1 MSTVSRNT
9 AAARPAAA
17 KLPAFDGK
25 YTEAPSLEQVKA
37 GTPVKVGHEGKA
49 VKHVQDL
56 LHKQGYL
63 TEKGDGF
70 FGPKTQAAVDK
81 FQKDKAL
88 KPSKGM
94 EGAVGPTTLAWLENG
109 GKDPAAKPAPKPTP
123 KPGTDGVDSGGK
135 PAAEK
140 APSLADVKK
149 GGNNLRLGMKGESVT
164 QAQGLLVK
172 HGFMTE
178 SQKKAA
184 NGTFDATTKSA
195 VAAFQKAKELNAGS
209 AAGSIGPTT
218 LSALEKAP
226 RQEPTGAVRLAP
238 KGASMKEKFD
248 HYAAIVKANGG
259 QVNPNG
265 QATVLGVRGMD
276 SNGNRHA
283 TTLTGKGMH
292 YDDVIVVLKPNGTV
306 LELPANTHGNQSYQR
321 RAPDANGDGRGD
333 LGMIRPG
340 NYSVVPNG
348 QFLGNASFH
357 VRTTGGS
364 GRLPG
369 YRDTNQDGMF
379 SEAEK
384 ANAVKKG
391 YVSTEIL
398 FHRGGSN
405 HNWSMGCQTLNGPQY
420 DQFLRAV
427 GGKGAAFNY
436 SLVDANEQ
444 K

>member
-9 AAARPAAA
+9 ASSTTRAAA
-17 KLPAFDGK
+17 KPAFDGK
-25 YTEAPSLEQVKA
+25 YTAAPSLEQVKA
-37 GTPVKVGHEGKA
+37 GTPIKVGHEGA
-49 VKHVQDL
+49 SVKHVQDL
-56 LHKQGYL
+56 LQKLGYL
-63 TEKGDGF
+63 KTKGDGF
-70 FGPKTQAAVDK
+70 FGPQTQAAVDK
-81 FQKDKAL
+81 FQQDKKL
-88 KPSKGM
+88 NPSKGM
-94 EGAVGPTTLAWLENG
+94 EGAVGPTTLKWLENG
-109 GKDPAAKPAPKPTP
+109 GKDPAAKPTPTP
-123 KPGTDGVDSGGK
+123 KPPSTDGVDTGGT
-135 PAAEK
+135 PASQK

-149 GGNNLRLGMKGESVT
+149 GDNNLRIGMKGESVS
-164 QAQGLLVK
+164 QVQGMLVK

-184 NGTFDATTKSA
+184 NSTFDATTKSA
-195 VAAFQKAKELNAGS
+195 VTAFQKAKDLNAGT
-209 AAGSIGPTT
+209 AEGSVGPKT
-218 LSALEKAP
+218 LSELEKAP
-226 RQEPTGAVRLAP
+226 VKETAGALKLAP
-238 KGASMKEKFD
+238 KNASMKEKFD

-259 QVNPNG
+259 KVNPNG

-276 SNGNRHA
+276 SNGNRHS

-321 RAPDANGDGRGD
+321 RAPDVNGDGSGD

-348 QFLGNASFH
+348 QYLGNASFH

-364 GRLPG
+364 GNLPG
-369 YRDTNQDGMF
+369 YRDTNHDGVF

-398 FHRGGSN
+398 FHRGGDN

-420 DQFLRAV
+420 DQFLKAV

-436 SLVDANEQ
+436 SLVDANAA